1 MVTPRGQQTASGG
14 ALNAHS
20 HGKVFLVTFLLTV
33 LLTQTTASIV
43 NLGALLNVLLI
54 GSIITVWLDGLT
66 TDIGLK
72 RGLKE
77 MNSVLKALQTHAGN
91 YRGLILSR
99 MLPTALILYI
109 AFILQTPYLL
119 IPMTAIFLICNISN
133 LLAIKNSHH
142 PEQQYHST
150 EQYIHFQTHYLIF
163 IIKSRISLWVTKLA
177 VSSRIKCSH

>member
-1 MVTPRGQQTASGG
+1 MVTPRSQQTTSGRG
-14 ALNAHS
+14 LKTHPP
-20 HGKVFLVTFLLTV
+20 GKVFPAALLFTV

-91 YRGLILSR
+91 YGGLILSR

-133 LLAIKNSHH
+133 LLAIKKNHH
-142 PEQQYHST
+142 PEQPYVSQSP
-150 EQYIHFQTHYLIF
+150 TH
-163 IIKSRISLWVTKLA
+163 
-177 VSSRIKCSH
+177 